1 MPERRWI
8 SRSTLVVAGVCA
20 AVLLTACGGE
30 SGTGSSEAG
39 GSTTAAPTSIPATT
53 PGGATK
59 PVPGKPLE
67 VSDSAATALCEMIRP
82 ELSNWRVQGPTL
94 GRIGLNAMVHDWALR
109 NGAINA
115 QVLADKPVIDRITL
129 KACADV
135 RQEAIQALELPDL
148 ASGLAF

>member
-1 MPERRWI
+1 M

-20 AVLLTACGGE
+20 AVVLTACGGE
-30 SGTGSSEAG
+30 SGSGSSEAG
-39 GSTTAAPTSIPATT
+39 GSTTIAPTSVPT
-53 PGGATK
+53 PGGVTPPA
-59 PVPGKPLE
+59 PGKPLE
-67 VSDSAATALCEMIRP
+67 VSDSAATGLCEMIRP

-115 QVLADKPVIDRITL
+115 QVLADKPSIDRITV
-129 KACADV
+129 KACPDV
-135 RQEAIQALELPDL
+135 RQQAVDALELPDL